1 MQALRIHLL
10 GSLSVYR
17 DGHLLPGFAT
27 QKARGLFA
35 YLALNHG
42 RSHPRATLVGRFW
55 GESPERVARKNLRT
69 DIWRIRSVLEPLGV
83 PAGSCLTVSQDE
95 VGLNAGGE
103 HWLDIHDFED
113 RLDRA
118 AAAPPECAA
127 ALLRQAVDVYRGD
140 LLEGVYDDWCLFERE
155 RLRLRYLAALE
166 RLVAHH
172 HAREEWAECAGYAQ
186 RVLAHDPLREHVH
199 REVIR
204 CHLALGDRA
213 AALRQYDDC
222 AARLRQELDVDPGAE
237 TRRLVEGLR
246 AHHPPSNPPA
256 PPAPPVS
263 PSGAAS
269 IAAAASPASDVPP
282 RAAYDEAL
290 ARLRSVQA
298 WLEETGEQ
306 LRIVVRDVERA
317 RALAPPAPQAPQ
329 PPGGG

>member
-1 MQALRIHLL
+1 MQDLRIHLL
-10 GSLSVYR
+10 GGLSVYR

-69 DIWRIRSVLEPLGV
+69 DIWRIRSVLEPVGV
-83 PAGSCLTVSQDE
+83 AAGSCLTVSQDE
-95 VGLNAGGE
+95 VGFNAAGH
-103 HWLDIHDFED
+103 HWLDIHDFEA

-118 AAAPPECAA
+118 AAAPPEQAA
-127 ALLRQAVDVYRGD
+127 PLLRQAVEVYRGD
-140 LLEGVYDDWCLFERE
+140 LLEGLYDDWCLFERE
-155 RLRLRYLAALE
+155 RLRLRYLDALE

-172 HAREEWAECAGYAQ
+172 RALGEWTECAGYAQ
-186 RVLAHDPLREHVH
+186 RILAHDPLREHVH

-213 AALRQYDDC
+213 AALRQYEAC
-222 AARLRQELDVDPGAE
+222 AGRLRQELEVEPAAE
-237 TRRLVEGLR
+237 TRVLVQELR
-246 AHHPPSNPPA
+246 GAAPAPLLAGITIAPAPGAVPPA
-256 PPAPPVS
+256 AGASPEPAAPVS
-263 PSGAAS
+263 A
-269 IAAAASPASDVPP
+269 
-282 RAAYDEAL
+282 RAYDEAL

-306 LRIVVRDVERA
+306 LQIVMRDVERA
-317 RALAPPAPQAPQ
+317 RALAPPQAPH